1 MNNSIIYKFYA
12 RSTFL
17 PIVVLTCISNEAP
30 CYQKCS
36 YVNFLNNYRI
46 DELHV
51 FKQHFLVRKET
62 KEKRFMLLAKLDSM
76 TNPSVVKIVPH
87 WPNLMGQ
94 IREQT
99 FATLYAT
106 PPPLLLCSCSRDR
119 SFRID
124 LLFCYVRD
132 MAIPAVEFLNLERL
146 LPENH

>member
-1 MNNSIIYKFYA
+1 MAEKRQRKNSCA
-12 RSTFL
+12 
-17 PIVVLTCISNEAP
+17 TCITKLPLTEGLIGQTYN
-30 CYQKCS
+30 
-36 YVNFLNNYRI
+36 NFLNNYRI
-46 DELHV
+46 YELYI
-51 FKQHFLVRKET
+51 FKQHFLGRKDA
-62 KEKRFMLLAKLDSM
+62 KEKKRFMLLAKLDSM